1 MAIAA
6 LPCFGHANLSLAGIS
21 AGSVVV
27 VVVVDVEGI
36 VVVVVDEIVV
46 VVVSR
51 GAVVEWAIC
60 GVAATNVAVKRP
72 ARDTTS
78 SGPRR
83 SKDRGVNFTQL
94 PYFAGQLTLLPRR
107 DKWRS

>member
-1 MAIAA
+1 MTIAA
-6 LPCFGHANLSLAGIS
+6 LPCFGHGNLSVAGIT

-36 VVVVVDEIVV
+36 VVVVVDKIVV

-51 GAVVEWAIC
+51 GTVVERAIS
-60 GVAATNVAVKRP
+60 GVATTNVEIKRP
-72 ARDTTS
+72 PRDTTS

-83 SKDRGVNFTQL
+83 RKDRGVDFTQL
-94 PYFAGQLTLLPRR
+94 PYFAGSTVFVTAP
-107 DKWRS
+107 